1 MVKKLFLLRHGHAS
15 GGYQMNDFDRPL
27 SSLGIEGIEQL
38 SINLKSKSFEPNKLL
53 VSPAVR
59 TKETCSIL
67 VENLSINS
75 PLEYVEGIY
84 EACVQFLFKLIASV
98 ESSVERLLVIG
109 HNPGLSYLV
118 EYMTGRAYV
127 GMAPG
132 QLVQLV
138 FEIDDW
144 NEVSKGNGKIQ
155 SYL

>member
-1 MVKKLFLLRHGHAS
+1 
-15 GGYQMNDFDRPL
+15 MNDFDRPL

-84 EACVQFLFKLIASV
+84 EASVQFLFKLIASV